1 LWEIF
6 SIGKFQGWEL
16 SPNPTQKTMKPIKSN
31 RFSLLVTASSLLFG
45 GALYSQTVE
54 INPAGAIPAAFN
66 LAQGWE
72 WNDAGVLESWT
83 ANTDLTLEVGT
94 PTIDEVGPP
103 ANGSVKGTAAAIDP
117 VFGSPITTIAT
128 PYRVIIE
135 MRVKKEASDTT
146 RMDLFWDDAAG
157 GIGTP
162 GKSVSI
168 PAATLA
174 PDDTFKIVRITFP
187 FGRISGQLDQLRFD
201 PISDAAGVGK
211 TVAIDYMRV
220 YTEVPTPLSWDAD
233 TVTTDAQGG
242 TGTWD
247 QLTSNLWW
255 DGAANTTWPA
265 SGVRAVFGGT
275 AGTVTVAGGGVS
287 ANIAEFQ
294 TTGYTVTG
302 GPIAI
307 GSDSARFSNSVGTVT
322 TRIDSPLT
330 GSASSLFTGGNFILG
345 GNNTSL
351 SGPVTL
357 LSPCGIT
364 NNNAV
369 GTGTLT
375 LGAINNVF
383 VNALDGDR
391 TIGNNV
397 IFAGNR
403 MVINNTDLG
412 TGLAVGNLTID
423 GNLALNG
430 TSPADLFLRKNLTVN
445 GVVSGSNS
453 NIGLLL
459 ASNSGII
466 KLTNAGNNFTGNI
479 TWAVGST
486 VEADSNGALGA
497 LANNLR
503 FNVSG
508 SLKMLAAFD
517 SARAIVIANNVA
529 GAAGANT
536 TLAQFNTNGF
546 DSTWTGTISAP
557 VFAAPAT
564 AQQITTFVK
573 QGGGILTLDSGG
585 TTANNLRS
593 GGIRVDG
600 GTLKIASGAI
610 TTGGATANG
619 VNGGSFL
626 EINGGSLSTGN
637 FSVGKSA
644 GTATFTLNGGTY
656 TNTSELLVAF
666 NLGDGGIADLNNFS
680 MVDKA
685 GLTST
690 MNLNGGEVRLNFFNA
705 RFTGALPAIA
715 TSIINFNGST
725 VRAKSNRT
733 DFIETNTATVIN
745 AQVQAGG
752 AIFDTTNGATT
763 SNITIN
769 QPLVH
774 DPDLGVTL
782 DGGLTKRSLGTL
794 TLTAANTY
802 TGPTTVEGGNLLVN
816 GDHTAATGATNV
828 NATAGL
834 GGDGTINAATYADG
848 ARFPWTVADW
858 TAAPSL
864 SAGAVTI
871 AGALTV
877 VVGENAL
884 ANFTDAAASFTILSA
899 SSLTVTNPAG
909 LTVDDTAFTTGTG
922 TWSVQQDGNT
932 LKLVY
937 TPGPANFAAWAS
949 AFTSP
954 ALSPSGAADDAD
966 FDGLSNAVEFVIGGD
981 PRVSSQ
987 AGKPTSSVAAG
998 VITFSFN
1005 REDSSETPDV
1015 TTIVQVSND
1024 LVDWTTE
1031 PSYTVGATTATST
1044 AGVVVAEN
1052 AGAPDTITVTI
1063 PNTGAAKKFARLS
1076 VVITP

>member
-1 LWEIF
+1 
-6 SIGKFQGWEL
+6 
-16 SPNPTQKTMKPIKSN
+16 MKPTKSN
-31 RFSLLVTASSLLFG
+31 RFSHALASGVLLFSG
-45 GALYSQTVE
+45 VLYAQTVE
-54 INPAGAIPAAFN
+54 IDPAGAIPSGFN
-66 LAQGWE
+66 LVPSWE
-72 WNDAGVLESWT
+72 WNSAGVLESWT
-83 ANTDLTLEVGT
+83 ANADLTLEVGT

-103 ANGSVKGTAAAIDP
+103 ANGSVKGTAAGIDP
-117 VFGSPITTIAT
+117 LITSPVTTIAT

-168 PAATLA
+168 PAATLV

-211 TVAIDYMRV
+211 TVAIDYMRI
-220 YTEVPTPLSWDAD
+220 YTEVPIPLSWDAD

-265 SGVRAVFGGT
+265 SGARAVFGGT

-287 ANIAEFQ
+287 ATIADFQ

-302 GPIAI
+302 GAIAI
-307 GSDSARFSNSVGTVT
+307 GSDSARFSNSAGTVT
-322 TRIDSPLT
+322 TRIDAPLT
-330 GSASSLFTGGNFILG
+330 GSAPSLFTGGNFILG

-375 LGAINNVF
+375 LGASNNIF
-383 VNALDGDR
+383 IYALDGDR
-391 TIGNNV
+391 TIANNV
-397 IFAGNR
+397 TFAGNR

-517 SARAIVIANNVA
+517 SARPVVINNFGTGGA
-529 GAAGANT
+529 GTST

-546 DSTWTGTISAP
+546 DSTWSGVISAP
-557 VFAAPAT
+557 AFSTPAV
-564 AQQITTFVK
+564 AQQITSFVK
-573 QGGGILTLDSGG
+573 QGEGILTLDSGG

-619 VNGGSFL
+619 VNGGCFL
-626 EINGGSLSTGN
+626 EINGGSLSSGN
-637 FSVGKSA
+637 FTVGKSA

-666 NLGDGGIADLNNFS
+666 NLGDGIVNIDGGIADLNNFS

-705 RFTGALPAIA
+705 RANVALPAIA
-715 TSIINFNGST
+715 TANINFNGST
-725 VRAKSNRT
+725 VRAKSNRE
-733 DFIETNTATVIN
+733 DFIETNTTTVIN
-745 AQVQAGG
+745 ALVQAGG

-763 SNITIN
+763 SNITIK
-769 QPLVH
+769 QPLIH
-774 DPDLGVTL
+774 DPALGATL

-816 GDHTAATGATNV
+816 GDHTAATGATSV

-871 AGALTV
+871 DGALTV

-884 ANFTDAAASFTILSA
+884 ANFTGADASFTILSA

-909 LTVDDTAFTTGTG
+909 LAVDATAFTTGTG
-922 TWSVQQDGNT
+922 SWSVEQDGNT

-937 TPGPANFAAWAS
+937 TAGPASFADWAS

-954 ALSPSGAADDAD
+954 TLSPSGAADDAD

-987 AGKPTSSVAAG
+987 AGRPTSSTAAG
-998 VITFSFN
+998 VITFSFS

-1015 TTIVQVSND
+1015 TTIVQVSTD
-1024 LVDWTTE
+1024 LVDWTTL

-1052 AGAPDTITVTI
+1052 GSAPDTITVTI
-1063 PNTGAAKKFARLS
+1063 PDTGAAKKFARLS